1 MDSEQL
7 LEMIKDLLTERLG
20 PVMDRLERLEAM
32 ADKASEKEEVV
43 ERDVAEARDDERDE
57 RQEEGETTEAA
68 EPMTVIV
75 EDEKVGDVVDAIA
88 QAVEGEE
95 GEKAPEEAEEMKM
108 NYAKLM
114 EDYKKLEEELKSLKK
129 ESTMKEA
136 AIANLK
142 QEAVL
147 KEARHQVAVNLQDK
161 PHLSSMSERLVDL
174 YVNDQDLY
182 NEILSIKGGAMSS
195 LSERTS
201 RGLAPVVSSAKKDIY
216 EQAFEIQNAEG
227 ISYADALAKL
237 TK

>member
-32 ADKASEKEEVV
+32 ADKAEEKEEVV
-43 ERDVAEARDDERDE
+43 ERIDSEARDDERDE
-57 RQEEGETTEAA
+57 RKEEGETTEAA
-68 EPMTVIV
+68 ELMPAG
-75 EDEKVGDVVDAIA
+75 EEGEEAIEA
-88 QAVEGEE
+88 EAVEGEE

-108 NYAKLM
+108 DYAKLM
-114 EDYKKLEEELKSLKK
+114 EDYKKMEEELKMLKK
-129 ESTMKEA
+129 DSTMKEA
-136 AIANLK
+136 AIADLK
-142 QEAVL
+142 QEAIL

-216 EQAFEIQNAEG
+216 EQAFQIQNAEG

>member
-32 ADKASEKEEVV
+32 ADKAEEKEEVV
-43 ERDVAEARDDERDE
+43 ERIDSEARDDERDE
-57 RQEEGETTEAA
+57 RKEEGETTEAA
-68 EPMTVIV
+68 ELMP
-75 EDEKVGDVVDAIA
+75 A
-88 QAVEGEE
+88 GEE
-95 GEKAPEEAEEMKM
+95 GEEAIEAEAVDGEEDKELEEDKEDASEMKM
-108 NYAKLM
+108 DYAKLM